1 MRLLLGAFPGYSLRD
16 LRHRLTPTRG
26 AQEVDAADFTA
37 CAAPANGK
45 ATCTTTDPDFLGAA
59 YDHAVQVE
67 CGIVCNEVSCPLP
80 SRELS
85 IEDRD

>member
-1 MRLLLGAFPGYSLRD
+1 MIWSTINATHP
-16 LRHRLTPTRG
+16 
-26 AQEVDAADFTA
+26 QEVDAADFTA

-67 CGIVCNEVSCPLP
+67 CGAVCNEVSCPL
-80 SRELS
+80 RLELS
-85 IEDRD
+85 IEDRS

>member
-1 MRLLLGAFPGYSLRD
+1 MRSPSLNFPRWLI
-16 LRHRLTPTRG
+16 HARLTRQHDGTT
-26 AQEVDAADFTA
+26 QEVDAADFTA

-67 CGIVCNEVSCPLP
+67 CGIVCNEVGFALHSLEP
-80 SRELS
+80 SKENRS
-85 IEDRD
+85 